1 MAGHDHDVPRPF
13 RPLRALS
20 DAVDRLAEHADT
32 WSTPRLLDE
41 GLDLAR
47 DTGWADAAALVRVR
61 GDLVVPVRRRPT
73 GTVSPVAPVP
83 THWFPWGLATVQPDR
98 YLMVPDA
105 RVLQVRPG
113 GRTLGELGWHSALVL
128 PLHDRDG
135 GGGSLL
141 LHWRSP
147 HLTWDD
153 DRGRLLRTL
162 GRFLLDRTAP
172 DRPITGST
180 PMVLPAD

>member
-1 MAGHDHDVPRPF
+1 MAGQDHHVPRPF

-20 DAVDRLAEHADT
+20 DAVDRLADHADT

-47 DTGWADAAALVRVR
+47 DTGWADAAALLRVR
-61 GDLVVPVRRRPT
+61 RDVVVPVRRRPG
-73 GTVSPVAPVP
+73 GTPSPVAPVP
-83 THWFPWGLATVQPDR
+83 ADWFPWGLAPLQPDR

-105 RVLQVRPG
+105 RALQVRPG
-113 GRTLGELGWHSALVL
+113 GATLGEMGLHSALVL
-128 PLHDRDG
+128 PLRDRAG

-147 HLTWDD
+147 HLVWDD

-162 GRFLLDRTAP
+162 GRFLLDRTATAEP
-172 DRPITGST
+172 LT
-180 PMVLPAD
+180 VLPRD